1 MVMETMSPVVG
12 RVRAYFAPVN
22 RVAKQPTIFDAAQSG
37 AFGLETPPA
46 PWVNLG
52 WITGFTRKCG
62 TKVEP
67 VRTGAP
73 AVAQWQART
82 EIEATVS
89 FSFESWGKLQL
100 ALAAGTQQM
109 NLLRVAAGS
118 AAEGSG
124 GAGVAAVPVLTGST
138 ATVLQVGAAAAAG
151 FSVGE
156 LVAVDVD
163 YAPATTGYVGSGVS
177 GAYVQNALTD
187 VDYVRRV
194 TLNVGRITAVSAA
207 GALTL
212 ECPLLA
218 GVPTAA
224 MKVSGVV
231 GFCDREGSSFFQEWS
246 ALFVGEGQQG
256 ERVIWHY
263 PRLQAMSGV
272 AEMVT
277 ASSGGYEAMRLA
289 GEFRALPV
297 KDPVDGETV
306 VCFRSYVAWLWL
318 GCGLR
323 ARRKLSG

>member
-1 MVMETMSPVVG
+1 MMTATMSPIVG

-22 RVAKQPTIFDAAQSG
+22 RVAGTPTIFDAAQSG
-37 AFGLETPPA
+37 AFGLETPPV